1 MSTVPLVHSSCFR
14 VGLPTLIAILNFLA
28 LLCIIS
34 QPICAAEHPRRI
46 FFLESLS
53 PAQPAAVRTIE
64 AFKQRLSEKT
74 TENFEIFVDYMEAV
88 RFPSQAHIDRTVEYL
103 SGKYAEASPDILIAL
118 GRAAIPF
125 LIKYRNVIAP
135 NVPTIIASVPSKAVP
150 KTGFSDFFFVATE
163 YNFAK
168 TMTLARQLQPD
179 ARNLV
184 VISGADDYDRQW
196 LDDARRE
203 LQPYSDRYTTRY
215 IADLPLSEILKAVSQ
230 LSKDTIA
237 IMSFFF
243 VDNDGVPR
251 LPPDVAENV
260 AKVSSAP
267 VYSPISSYFG
277 RGIVGGYMDS
287 WEEEGVA
294 TADLALQILSG
305 KTEIPRQITT
315 AQAYQI
321 DDRQLR
327 RWGISKSKV
336 PPVSN
341 IQFRDFDPWE
351 RYHWEIISIL
361 AALFT
366 QAAIIAALFL
376 ERRRRKVAELKQR
389 QRLMEVIHLNRT
401 AVAGALSASVAHELN
416 QPLGAIQSYAE
427 AAMLYLKTEPPNI
440 ARAEQILGNILRDD
454 QRAAAIITHLRGLLK
469 KKDESEHREFDL
481 NEVIGE
487 ALQILGPEAVKKGV
501 EVSAY
506 RANGSLPVRGDRIQV
521 QQVILN
527 LAMNGLDAMQDGD
540 SSSNKMAIKTAL
552 IDNGAV
558 EVSVADT
565 GTGIPPERL
574 NKIFDAFFTTKPQG
588 TGLGLCIARTIIETY
603 GGKIWAENRAG
614 GGAMFCFTLPLSRA
628 IAA

>member
-1 MSTVPLVHSSCFR
+1 
-14 VGLPTLIAILNFLA
+14 LNFLA

-34 QPICAAEHPRRI
+34 QPVCAAEHPRRI

-88 RFPSQAHIDRTVEYL
+88 RFPSQAHTDRTVEYL
-103 SGKYAEASPDILIAL
+103 SGKYAEAPPDILIAL

-125 LIKYRNVIAP
+125 LTKYRNVIAP

-150 KTGFSDFFFVATE
+150 KTDLTDFLFVATE
-163 YNFAK
+163 YSFAK
-168 TMTLARQLQPD
+168 TMELARQLQPD
-179 ARNLV
+179 ARKLV
-184 VISGADDYDRQW
+184 VISGAGDYDRQW

-203 LQPYSDRYTTRY
+203 LQPYSDRYTTKY
-215 IADLPLSEILKAVSQ
+215 ITDLPLSEILKAVSQ

-321 DDRQLR
+321 DDRQLQ

-351 RYHWEIISIL
+351 RHHWEIISIL
-361 AALFT
+361 AALFA

-440 ARAEQILGNILRDD
+440 ARAVQILDNILRDD
-454 QRAAAIITHLRGLLK
+454 QRAAEIITHLRGLLK
-469 KKDESEHREFDL
+469 KKDESELHEFDL
-481 NEVIGE
+481 NEVIGD
-487 ALQILGPEAVKKGV
+487 ALQIVGPEAIKKGV

-506 RANGSLPVRGDRIQV
+506 RTNGALPVRGDKIQV
-521 QQVILN
+521 QQVVLN
-527 LAMNGLDAMQDGD
+527 LAMNGLDAMQEGD
-540 SSSNKMAIKTAL
+540 TANNKMSIKTAL
-552 IDNGAV
+552 VDNTVV
-558 EVSVADT
+558 EVSVVDT
-565 GTGIPPERL
+565 GAGIPPERL
-574 NKIFDAFFTTKPQG
+574 NKIFDAFYTTKRQG
-588 TGLGLCIARTIIETY
+588 TGLGLSIARTIIETY
-603 GGKIWAENRAG
+603 GGKIWAENRAS
-614 GGAMFCFTLPLSRA
+614 GGAMFCFTLPLSKA